1 MRRSVIYIAVAAGI
15 AGTAAVVAPA
25 LAPAAQ
31 SGDAGSAVAQ
41 LKLADGSKIGTV
53 EFDADGDDGVTSVD
67 VDLDVPDEDTVAPAY
82 HGLHVHAN
90 NDPANG
96 EGCKADP
103 DQPADTWFVAVDGHL
118 KAGDEAHG
126 YHTGDLPSI
135 QLDDKG
141 RGHAEYDAS
150 RISVDDLDGRA
161 VVLHADADNFGNVP
175 TGTGPDQYTA
185 NGTAATDKTAAT
197 GNAGTRLA
205 CGVLSTD

>member
-1 MRRSVIYIAVAAGI
+1 MPRTVVYIVAAAGI
-15 AGTAAVVAPA
+15 AGAAALIAPA

-31 SGDAGSAVAQ
+31 TGDAGSAVAQ

-53 EFDADGDDGVTSVD
+53 EFDADGDDGVTTVD
-67 VDLDVPDEDTVAPAY
+67 VELDVPDEASPAAAF

-118 KAGDEAHG
+118 RAGDEAHG
-126 YHTGDLPSI
+126 YHTGDLLPI
-135 QLDDKG
+135 QLDDQG
-141 RGHAEYDAS
+141 RGHAEFDAS
-150 RISVDDLDGRA
+150 RITVDDLDGRA

-185 NGTAATDKTAAT
+185 NSPTATEKTAAT

-205 CGVLSTD
+205 CGLISVD